1 MSLKHAL
8 LGFLNYRSMT
18 GYQLKQHFDESVR
31 NFWNAS
37 LSQIY
42 PTLSQMK
49 DEGLL
54 TMEIKYQDS
63 SPNAKVYQ
71 ITDRGRT
78 ELQRWLAEP
87 MESQPYRNAFL
98 VKIFFG
104 ANIDDRD
111 AIIAQLKQHLERCEQ
126 KLENF
131 RGVLNQLAAARSG
144 ESLSR
149 DAVFWSLTV
158 DFGIKSEEAAIAW
171 YRESIKKLEEMKE
184 AEQHQGE
191 EVR

>member
-18 GYQLKQHFDESVR
+18 GYQLKQHFDESVQK
-31 NFWNAS
+31 FWNAS

-49 DEGLL
+49 EEGLL
-54 TMEIKYQDS
+54 IMEVKYQDS
-63 SPNAKVYQ
+63 SPNAKVYH
-71 ITDRGRT
+71 ITNRGRA

-111 AIIAQLKQHLERCEQ
+111 VIITQLKQHLERCEGNLKSYQ
-126 KLENF
+126 QT
-131 RGVLNQLAAARSG
+131 LNRIIEDRS
-144 ESLSR
+144 EDDLSQ
-149 DAVFWSLTV
+149 DALFWSLTV
-158 DFGIKSEEAAIAW
+158 DFGIKSAEAAIAW
-171 YRESIKKLEEMKE
+171 YRESIQKLEGLRNK
-184 AEQHQGE
+184 GDD
-191 EVR
+191 VR